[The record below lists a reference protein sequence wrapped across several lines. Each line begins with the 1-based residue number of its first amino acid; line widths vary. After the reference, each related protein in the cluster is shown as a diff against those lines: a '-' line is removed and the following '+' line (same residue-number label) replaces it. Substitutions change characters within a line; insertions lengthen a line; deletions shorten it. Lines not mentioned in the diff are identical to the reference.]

1 MITNFKW
8 PCVDKELRL
17 FLLTF
22 TVSWHLT
29 TVIFG
34 YIRHQLN
41 RPNSVTTFLALYK
54 RLHLFIELIYFNNRH
69 RAKTMYQILNFE
81 MNADDVSQKSQQ
93 TIMQQSIE
101 YNDEREAFTK
111 IMNADK
117 RGETLT
123 KYGTATLD
131 RSHKSTIAIAPYYI
145 PGREPTKNNK
155 SRQSSK
161 TSSSRKQ
168 LRRL

>member
-1 MITNFKW
+1 
-8 PCVDKELRL
+8 
-17 FLLTF
+17 
-22 TVSWHLT
+22 
-29 TVIFG
+29 
-34 YIRHQLN
+34 
-41 RPNSVTTFLALYK
+41 
-54 RLHLFIELIYFNNRH
+54 
-69 RAKTMYQILNFE
+69 MYQILNFE
-81 MNADDVSQKSQQ
+81 MNADAVIQKSQQ

-131 RSHKSTIAIAPYYI
+131 RSHKSTIKIAPYYI
-145 PGREPTKNNK
+145 LGRKPTKNNK

-161 TSSSRKQ
+161 ASKLTKI
-168 LRRL
+168 